1 MSKEFVKHICE
12 DYSRAEDCRISTSE
26 GTGLGMAVVK
36 GFTDLMNGS
45 IDIKSEEGKGTEI
58 AVELSFAAPTDEEK
72 NLVTEQFESD
82 ANDHL
87 DLNGKKV
94 LLVEDNEL
102 NAEIAMELLQMTG
115 MEIDWAENG
124 NIAVE
129 KFEKSAINTYFAVFM
144 DMQMPVMNGLEATK
158 QIRSL
163 DRSDNDILI
172 FAMTAN
178 TFTEDRKK
186 CEDAGMNGYIS
197 KPIDLKDIENM
208 LMKFKI

>member
-1 MSKEFVKHICE
+1 M
-12 DYSRAEDCRISTSE
+12 
-26 GTGLGMAVVK
+26 
-36 GFTDLMNGS
+36 
-45 IDIKSEEGKGTEI
+45 
-58 AVELSFAAPTDEEK
+58 
-72 NLVTEQFESD
+72 
-82 ANDHL
+82 
-87 DLNGKKV
+87 
-94 LLVEDNEL
+94 EDNEL

-172 FAMTAN
+172 FDMTAN